1 MRTHRILSLLLAAVL
16 ALLPGFAQGTSEQA
30 LQEQVD
36 ALVAQIA
43 ELQQQDPTFVYDGET
58 YHVSDGTQYANEH
71 LKQTDDYYPF
81 FDKLMEAS
89 LRIVIKSQSCT
100 FRRCVCSI
108 SWPFSGAMTIT

>member
-16 ALLPGFAQGTSEQA
+16 ALLPGFAHGTSEQA

-43 ELQQQDPTFVYDGET
+43 ELQQQDPTFVYNGET
-58 YHVSDGTQYANEH
+58 YHVSNGTQYANEH

-89 LRIVIKSQSCT
+89 LAHSDKIAELYLQ
-100 FRRCVCSI
+100 
-108 SWPFSGAMTIT
+108 